1 MKLQVVFRLFLP
13 RAILLLLVLIVG
25 SGAAMAQG
33 EAPMLGELVE
43 AGKLPPL
50 KERLPLEPLV
60 LKPVDGDQIGRYGGT
75 IRLADQRS
83 HRSVSASGIKSWAR
97 LIALAPDMQTIV
109 PNVAKAFEFSADWTS
124 ATFTLREGM
133 KWSDGA
139 PFTANDFMFWYE
151 DMLLNKEL
159 NPTIQ
164 TQWRPGGKPV
174 KVEKLDDYT
183 VKFTFAQTYPT
194 MPFVFLAGPQFH
206 YPFWPKHFLSQF
218 HPNYT
223 PREKVEAM
231 AKEAGYDNWVLFFK
245 SKVPSRP
252 YNFSETYIGIPTIEA
267 YEMTAFGNNVSLF
280 ERNPYYWKVDAEG
293 NQLPYIDRMQV
304 SHVGNKEVV
313 LLKLAN
319 GEIDYVRYNIDMED
333 FPYLI
338 ENQEQG
344 GFTVYKNWVSPY
356 GPLHTYRFNQTT
368 KDPVLREIFRDIRFR
383 RAMSLAINRDE
394 INELLFF
401 GTGTPMQATVSN
413 PKSRFWDDKNA
424 FAYVDYNPD
433 EANRLLDEMGLK
445 WDENHKWRLRPDGKR
460 LSFVNVWDEGRTYLT
475 SATELVTEYW
485 AAAGVEM
492 LQRPMDVATY
502 PTLIRNNDY
511 DLCTFVA
518 ETVEAGLMS
527 GSRIFVPIQWL
538 GCWGQTWVW
547 WYESGGERGEEPP
560 AKVKVLF
567 DHLETL
573 RSSPDDAA
581 RDAAM
586 RALFKSHAD
595 NLWTIGT
602 VGLFPQLA
610 AANKNIANV
619 PNIGITAQWMSRH
632 DSVAH
637 PETWFFKE
645 GN

>member
-33 EAPMLGELVE
+33 EAPMLREMVE
-43 AGKLPPL
+43 AGKLPAL

-60 LKPVDGDQIGRYGGT
+60 LKPVEGDQIGRYGGT

-97 LIALAPDMQTIV
+97 LITLAPDMETII

-139 PFTANDFMFWYE
+139 PFTADDVMFWYE
-151 DMLLNKEL
+151 DMFLNKEL
-159 NPTIQ
+159 LPTIQ
-164 TQWRPGGKPV
+164 TQWRPGGEPV

-194 MPFVFLAGPQFH
+194 MPYAFLRGPQFH
-206 YPFWPKHFLSQF
+206 YPFWPKHYLSQF
-218 HPNYT
+218 HPNHT
-223 PREKVEAM
+223 PRAKVEAM
-231 AKEAGYDNWVLFFK
+231 AKEAGYDNWV
-245 SKVPSRP
+245 S
-252 YNFSETYIGIPTIEA
+252 
-267 YEMTAFGNNVSLF
+267 
-280 ERNPYYWKVDAEG
+280 
-293 NQLPYIDRMQV
+293 
-304 SHVGNKEVV
+304 
-313 LLKLAN
+313 
-319 GEIDYVRYNIDMED
+319 D
-333 FPYLI
+333 FA
-338 ENQEQG
+338 
-344 GFTVYKNWVSPY
+344 
-356 GPLHTYRFNQTT
+356 PLHNYRFNQTT
-368 KDPVLREIFRDIRFR
+368 NDPVLREIFRDIRFR

-394 INELLFF
+394 INELLLF
-401 GTGTPMQATVSN
+401 GTGTPMQATVNN
-413 PKSRFWDDKNA
+413 PNSRFWDDKNA
-424 FAYVDYNPD
+424 FAYVEYKPD

-445 WDENHKWRLRPDGKR
+445 WDENRKWRMRPDGKR

-485 AAAGVEM
+485 AAVGVEM

-502 PTLIRNNDY
+502 PNVIQNNDY
-511 DLCTFVA
+511 DVLTFPASGVEATLRTGPFTFV
-518 ETVEAGLMS
+518 
-527 GSRIFVPIQWL
+527 PCCHWL
-538 GCWGQTWVW
+538 NGWGQL
-547 WYESGGERGEEPP
+547 WYNWHESGGEKGEEPP
-560 AKVKVLF
+560 AEVKVLY
-567 DHLETL
+567 DHVETL
-573 RSSPDDAA
+573 FSNPDDAA

-586 RALFKSHAD
+586 HAIFKSHAE

-619 PNIGITAQWMSRH
+619 PDIGLTAQWMSRH
-632 DSVAH
+632 DSVAL